1 MKLDKIKIHNS
12 LSEKVYEEIYR
23 QISLGK
29 LPPGQK
35 ITESQI
41 SQAMGISRA
50 PVREAF
56 KQLADDKLI
65 MLVPR
70 SGCYISKISSSEISE
85 IYEIRKLLECMALE
99 HAFDK
104 LNLKQIAELKNKFQE
119 CLDEED
125 EDVLIK
131 KTILLDN
138 QLHSIISK
146 ASECQ
151 NLNEILEKFR
161 ARIQLLRIKNSS
173 IKGHAKRAI
182 TEHLGIINS
191 ILDRKKQDA
200 INLLTQHI
208 ENTKIDLLRILE
220 SE

>member
-1 MKLDKIKIHNS
+1 MKLNKIKIHNS

-29 LPPGQK
+29 LQPGQK

-65 MLVPR
+65 TLVPR
-70 SGCYISKISSSEISE
+70 SGCYVSKISSSEISE

-119 CLDEED
+119 CLDDE

-131 KTILLDN
+131 KTIVLDN
-138 QLHSIISK
+138 QFHCIISK

-151 NLNEILEKFR
+151 NLSEILEKFR
-161 ARIQLLRIKNSS
+161 ARIQLLRIRKSNV
-173 IKGHAKRAI
+173 KGHAKNAI
-182 TEHLGIINS
+182 AEHLGIINS